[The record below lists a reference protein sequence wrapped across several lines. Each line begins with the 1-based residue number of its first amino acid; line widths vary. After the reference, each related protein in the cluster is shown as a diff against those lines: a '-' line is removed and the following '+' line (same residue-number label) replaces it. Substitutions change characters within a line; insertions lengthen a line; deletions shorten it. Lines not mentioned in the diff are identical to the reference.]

1 MRCSFTI
8 KVRLVLRLFGEVA
21 AAFNHDRARRD
32 RNPFTFARRCLRR
45 SAASFSLHLR
55 ALLFQNRLARKF
67 DAVAVDGQHLH

>member
-1 MRCSFTI
+1 MRCAFTI

-21 AAFNHDRARRD
+21 AAFNHHRACRD
-32 RNPFTFARRCLRR
+32 RDTFFTRRCLRR